1 MFNVFKEQETIIT
14 TDERFV
20 KSSSDDK

>member
-1 MFNVFKEQETIIT
+1 MLNVFKEQETIIT

-20 KSSSDDK
+20 KSSSNDK